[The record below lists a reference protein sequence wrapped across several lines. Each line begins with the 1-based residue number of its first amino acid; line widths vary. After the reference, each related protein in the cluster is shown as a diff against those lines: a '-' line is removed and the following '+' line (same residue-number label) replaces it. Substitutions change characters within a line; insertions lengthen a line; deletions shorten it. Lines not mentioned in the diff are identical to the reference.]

1 MAGRRTDTR
10 KRAQRVALQLF
21 SEHGYDGTSLRMIA
35 EQLDITKAALYYHY
49 KSKEEILAAVLADF
63 SAAVAELTDWAKQQ
77 PAGPDTRRELLR
89 RYAELT
95 AGGITAAAR
104 FAQDNEPALRN
115 QPLAAEVQQHV
126 MTLFELLAGPGALS
140 GDGAPAASLRVRLAI
155 TALHLA
161 GDDADRTEN
170 GGPELIDAA
179 LGIACDLID
188 PPFPRP
194 AP

>member
-21 SEHGYDGTSLRMIA
+21 SEHGYEGTSLRMIA
-35 EQLDITKAALYYHY
+35 EALNITKAALYYHY

-63 SAAVAELTDWAKQQ
+63 SAAVAELTDWGKQQ
-77 PAGPDTRRELLR
+77 PAGPQTRRELLR
-89 RYAELT
+89 RYAELS

-104 FAQDNEPALRN
+104 FTQDNAPALRN

-140 GDGAPAASLRVRLAI
+140 GDGAPVASLRVRLAI

-161 GDDADRTEN
+161 GDDADRAET

-188 PPFPRP
+188 PPASQR
-194 AP
+194 AA

>member
-21 SEHGYDGTSLRMIA
+21 SEHGYEGTSLRMIA
-35 EQLDITKAALYYHY
+35 ERLDITKAALYYHY

-63 SAAVAELTDWAKQQ
+63 SAAVAELADWGKQQ
-77 PAGPDTRRELLR
+77 PAGPETRRELLR

-95 AGGITAAAR
+95 AGGITAVAR
-104 FAQDNEPALRN
+104 FAQDNAPALRN

-140 GDGAPAASLRVRLAI
+140 GDGDPAASLRVRLAI

-161 GDDADRTEN
+161 GDDADRADH

-188 PPFPRP
+188 PP
-194 AP
+194 APQRAA